1 MLGAKIYIDFTKYEF
16 EECSS
21 RLVKELKNY
30 TSMIKDIIT
39 KADVNPSNQ
48 LIKKVKS
55 SPIER
60 EAIQEKKTENKI
72 KAIGWTQE
80 QALAWF
86 KSKCIKDSIMEALMP
101 IDGILL
107 DQLNRTLKEVPEFFH
122 SILHKDSNASL
133 RDIVV
138 FTNELRSI
146 FEEPID

>member
-1 MLGAKIYIDFTKYEF
+1 
-16 EECSS
+16 
-21 RLVKELKNY
+21 
-30 TSMIKDIIT
+30 MIKDIIT